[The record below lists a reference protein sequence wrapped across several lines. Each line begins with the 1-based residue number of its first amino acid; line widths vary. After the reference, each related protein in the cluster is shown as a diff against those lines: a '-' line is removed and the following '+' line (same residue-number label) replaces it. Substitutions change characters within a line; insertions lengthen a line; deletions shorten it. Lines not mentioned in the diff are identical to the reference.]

1 MFDLF
6 KRKPAD
12 EPADARPWSERL
24 KSGLS
29 LSRER
34 LAGSLAGVFSRR
46 KLDDDALEALE
57 SALLMADVGVAA
69 TAHLIEDLNA
79 RYRRAGPDASLRSV
93 LRDSLTSL
101 IEPLEA
107 PLVVSS
113 VRPFVIMLAGVN
125 GAGKTT
131 SIGKLAKWLQQQDLS
146 VLLAAGDTF
155 RAAAREQLAVWGER
169 NNIAVIRQES
179 GDPAAVMF
187 DALGAAHARQI
198 DVVLADTAGR
208 LPTQGQLMEEL
219 AKIKRVIAKARP
231 GAPDEVLLVLD

>member
-46 KLDDDALEALE
+46 KLDDDALEA
-57 SALLMADVGVAA
+57 
-69 TAHLIEDLNA
+69 
-79 RYRRAGPDASLRSV
+79 
-93 LRDSLTSL
+93 
-101 IEPLEA
+101 
-107 PLVVSS
+107 
-113 VRPFVIMLAGVN
+113 
-125 GAGKTT
+125 
-131 SIGKLAKWLQQQDLS
+131 
-146 VLLAAGDTF
+146 
-155 RAAAREQLAVWGER
+155 REQLAVWGER
-169 NNIAVIRQES
+169 NNIAVIRQQS

-187 DALGAAHARQI
+187 DALGAARARNI

-208 LPTQGQLMEEL
+208 LPTQAPLMDEL
-219 AKIKRVIAKARP
+219 AKVKRVLAKARA
-231 GAPDEVLLVLD
+231 GAPDE